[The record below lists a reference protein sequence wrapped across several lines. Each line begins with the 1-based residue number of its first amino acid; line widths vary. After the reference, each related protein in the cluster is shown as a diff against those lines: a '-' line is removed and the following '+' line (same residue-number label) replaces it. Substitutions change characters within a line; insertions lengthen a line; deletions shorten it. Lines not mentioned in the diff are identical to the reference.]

1 MIVESGLP
9 VFLDACVLYPAP
21 LRDFLLHLAAEG
33 LYMPKWTDRVHEEWT
48 RNLLINRPDLTI
60 AQLDKTVAAMNGAFP
75 DALVAFD
82 ETLLKSIQLPDPD
95 DWHVVAGALSG
106 TASIIL
112 TVNLRDFPRSQLG
125 RYDLE
130 ALHPD
135 VFILDLIELN
145 PDEVTQ
151 AFYNQVANLR
161 DPPMSPEA
169 VLQTLLRNG
178 LQKTV
183 ERLSALL

>member
-9 VFLDACVLYPAP
+9 IFLDACVLYPAP

-60 AQLDKTVAAMNGAFP
+60 TQLDKTVGAMNRAFP
-75 DALVAFD
+75 DALVVLD
-82 ETLLKSIQLPDPD
+82 ETLLSSIQLPDPND
-95 DWHVVAGALSG
+95 RHVVAGALRG

-112 TVNLRDFPRSQLG
+112 TINLRDFPIAQLEG
-125 RYDLE
+125 FGLE

-135 VFILDLIELN
+135 VFIRDLIEL
-145 PDEVTQ
+145 DSGAVSQ

-161 DPPMSPEA
+161 NPPMSPEA
-169 VLQTLLRNG
+169 VLQTLHKNG
-178 LQKTV
+178 LHETV
-183 ERLSALL
+183 ARLSALP

>member
-33 LYMPKWTDRVHEEWT
+33 LYRPKWTDRVHEEWT

-60 AQLDKTVAAMNGAFP
+60 AQLDKTVAAMNRSFP
-75 DALVAFD
+75 DALVVLD
-82 ETLLKSIQLPDPD
+82 ETLLSSIQLPDPD
-95 DWHVVAGALSG
+95 DRHVVAGALSG

-135 VFILDLIELN
+135 VFTRDLIELN

-161 DPPMSPEA
+161 NPPMSPEA

-178 LQKTV
+178 LQQTV